1 MSKVNNLDNLE
12 VKGEISEKV
21 AKKLAYIM
29 NILYIYTTDTKEQK
43 SLKIAA

>member
-29 NILYIYTTDTKEQK
+29 NIYTFTPQIQK